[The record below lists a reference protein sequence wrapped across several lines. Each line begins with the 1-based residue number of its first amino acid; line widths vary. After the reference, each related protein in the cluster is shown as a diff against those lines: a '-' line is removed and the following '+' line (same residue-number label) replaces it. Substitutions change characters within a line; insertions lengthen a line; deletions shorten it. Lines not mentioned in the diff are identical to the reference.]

1 MSSLDRL
8 FKLLSALESK
18 NIPNRLDR
26 HGPNEVTVTFIWQ
39 DHLIEAEYD
48 ADSMWFAHFRKA
60 PNLIDATAL
69 MAFLAERWHDETD
82 APTSSSPVWLNT
94 SEPFEQ
100 LMAFTG
106 MLDGKKI
113 TWRLDSL
120 APKRISVFFTVID
133 ARVEANLDRA
143 GLTFTVYDGSEDVF
157 PEKDLPAVAPG
168 LQLGV

>member
-26 HGPNEVTVTFIWQ
+26 HGPNELTVTFIWQ

-48 ADSMWFAHFRKA
+48 ADSMWFAHFRKD

-69 MAFLAERWHDETD
+69 MTFLAERWHDEPG
-82 APTSSSPVWLNT
+82 APTSSSSVWLNT
-94 SEPFEQ
+94 SEPFAR

-106 MLDGKKI
+106 MLDEKKI

-120 APKRISVFFTVID
+120 AANRISVFFTVID
-133 ARVEANLDRA
+133 ARVEANLGRA

-157 PEKDLPAVAPG
+157 PEKDLPVFAPG